1 MRFRPVTTRRVV
13 EAVVEQITDAIRAGE
28 LKVKDR
34 LPPERTMAAQF
45 EVSRPTVR
53 AAIKLLVDAGVVET
67 RPGSHGGTFVRSD
80 VISRDILRE
89 GAPLHIGEVTDVL
102 KARRLLEP
110 RVAQLAAVEA
120 ADADFEA
127 LRAVTE
133 LQRRHRSERARFL
146 QLDHRF
152 HLGIAQAT
160 HNTMV
165 VTLMRQLL
173 RRLGLAQELALRSPW
188 EPDWAIDVHEQTIA
202 ALVSGDPIQI
212 EAVMDRHLGYLE
224 SIWDEEMRAR
234 GSRIPVQLSPGI
246 ASTVKEGGS

>member
-1 MRFRPVTTRRVV
+1 MLFRPVTTRRVV
-13 EAVVEQITDAIRAGE
+13 EAVVEQIADAIRSGE
-28 LKVKDR
+28 LRVKDR
-34 LPPERTMAAQF
+34 LPPERTLAAQL

-53 AAIKLLVDAGVVET
+53 AAIKVLSDAGVIVT
-67 RPGSHGGTFVRSD
+67 LPGPKGGTFVRSD
-80 VISRDILRE
+80 VISRELLRE
-89 GAPLHIGEVTDVL
+89 AAPLHIGEVTDVL
-102 KARRLLEP
+102 EARRLLEP

-120 ADADFEA
+120 SDADFEA

-133 LQRRHRSERARFL
+133 LQRRHRADRARFL

-188 EPDWAIDVHEQTIA
+188 EPEWAIGMHEQTIA
-202 ALVSGDPIQI
+202 ALVGGDPVEI

-234 GSRIPVQLSPGI
+234 GSRIPVSLAPGV
-246 ASTVKEGGS
+246 ASAVKHGES